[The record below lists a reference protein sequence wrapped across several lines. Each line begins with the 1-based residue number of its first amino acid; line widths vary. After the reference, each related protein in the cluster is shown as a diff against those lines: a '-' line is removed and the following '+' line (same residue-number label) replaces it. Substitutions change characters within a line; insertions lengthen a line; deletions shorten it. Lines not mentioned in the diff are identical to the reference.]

1 MITPAVSMITY
12 GYYGSDYILYTMLM
26 LVLFVIGLIVQS
38 SVKST
43 FKKYSKNRA
52 SCGLSARDVAA
63 QLLYSG
69 GSNASIDVT
78 PGNLTD
84 HYNPKTN
91 VVSLSESVYHSDSV
105 SALAV
110 AAHEIGHVMQHQ
122 DGYVPIKLRN
132 AILPVA
138 QIGSGIAPYLVML
151 GLIFGTPTL
160 AMVGVYLFSAVFA
173 FQLVTL
179 PVEFNASRRALAMLE
194 GGGYVFGDERKMA
207 KKVLNAAAATYVV
220 ATLTSLLS
228 LLRLISIVNGR
239 RR

>member
-1 MITPAVSMITY
+1 MITPVVSMIIY
-12 GYYGSDYILYTMLM
+12 GYYGSDYIFYTMLM
-26 LVLFVIGLIVQS
+26 LVLFVIGIGIQA
-38 SVKST
+38 SVKNT
-43 FKKYSKNRA
+43 FKKYSQNRA
-52 SCGLSARDVAA
+52 SCHLSAHDVASR
-63 QLLYSG
+63 LLYSG
-69 GSNASIDVT
+69 GSNASIDIT

-91 VVSLSESVYHSDSV
+91 VVSLSESVYYSDSV

-122 DGYVPIKLRN
+122 DGYIPIKLRN

-160 AMVGVYLFSAVFA
+160 AMAGVYLFSAVFA
-173 FQLVTL
+173 FQLITL
-179 PVEFNASRRALAMLE
+179 PVEFNASRRALVMLE
-194 GGGYVFGDERKMA
+194 GGGYVSGDERKMA
-207 KKVLNAAAATYVV
+207 KKVLSAAAATYVI

-228 LLRLISIVNGR
+228 LLRLISITNGR